1 VPTESPT
8 GQATDGATGDG
19 SGAAPADPFRRR
31 GPVTDTLAVDVL
43 TAGDLEI
50 LGRMPWTSNAT
61 FLVDVTHPSTG
72 PDPLLQGVYKPSRG
86 ERLLHDFPPGLHR
99 REAAAWELAAQ
110 LGWGLIPPTVV
121 RDGPLGEGSVQ
132 LYVPCDYEQHYFT
145 LRDDPSRSDA
155 LIRLAAWDL
164 VANNT
169 DRKGGHVLA
178 GDDGALWAIDNAL
191 CFHHQFKVRTVI
203 WDFAGHTLT
212 DDLVSDLRRLIDDG
226 LSEPLAELLDAFE
239 RDAVLAR
246 AGAVAEAG
254 ELPTD
259 PSGRR
264 VPWPLV

>member
-1 VPTESPT
+1 MSTEH
-8 GQATDGATGDG
+8 ATDHQAPNQIDN
-19 SGAAPADPFRRR
+19 PADPFRRR
-31 GPVTDTLAVDVL
+31 GPVEDALAIEVL
-43 TAGDLEI
+43 TEGHLEI

-72 PDPLLQGVYKPSRG
+72 SDPLLQGVYKPGRG
-86 ERLLHDFPPGLHR
+86 ERPLHDFPPGLYR
-99 REAAAWELAAQ
+99 REAAAWELTAQ
-110 LGWGLIPPTVV
+110 LGWGLIPPTVI
-121 RDGPLGEGSVQ
+121 RDGPLSEGSVQ

-145 LRDDPSRSDA
+145 LRDDPIRADE
-155 LIRLAAWDL
+155 LMRLAAWDL

-203 WDFAGHTLT
+203 WDFAGQTLP
-212 DDLVSDLRRLIDDG
+212 DDLVTDLRRLTNEGI
-226 LSEPLAELLDAFE
+226 LEPLAGILDAFE
-239 RDAVLAR
+239 SDALLTRASALAD
-246 AGAVAEAG
+246 AG